1 MAFTDVL
8 SSLVSNFRRDS
19 LWLNTQTGLGG
30 NNDPHATTGVNV
42 STEILPPTTLF
53 QLYAN
58 NGVISRACNIRP
70 RLAVKNKW
78 RVDDS
83 SLDPDPMATE
93 NRRLNVYNRFLQ
105 AGIYS
110 QVFGGGYILIVTSE
124 DTDSD
129 GNIDLKKY
137 DPSEPL
143 TPENVGTITNL
154 IPMTTL
160 ECTPMEYESLATS
173 PNYGRPRF
181 WSCTP
186 FPFIENMTSIRVH
199 HTRVLYIPGVVVPN
213 RNRSNNRGADFS
225 IIQSA
230 YDNLKSLGAVDASVG
245 TYVQRLNR
253 DVIKYAGLNNVLSG
267 DLSSQFTDKMSLM
280 MRIRSTFGLMVLD
293 ASDEIH
299 NQSASIAGFADL
311 SDHAKDAICAAF
323 GLPRIVLF
331 GEAPGGLNS
340 DGDSGRGNMQAEVE
354 IFQTQSFEQ
363 PLHYFYRLVYAQ
375 KKGPFKGKIP
385 KNFTISFNP
394 IGTPTQLEVAEIQK
408 ITAETDAINIASGVY
423 TPEEVRRGRFGPY
436 GFTQKLPPLTTP
448 ESKTEQVEETIV
460 LSEKQINQ
468 ILALMERINT
478 GTLTSRQA
486 RTMLMLAAPSLPMTM
501 ITELLPDAETL
512 VAESKPKK
520 EPKNPVA
527 KAPKEPED
535 VDEVDEPEDAEE
547 PEEPDEPENV
557 NDSVLPIV
565 LEYQTGEIRSGI
577 SDDGTPW
584 SVEMPCGYGYIEG
597 VPGLD
602 GDDADVLVAGEDTGQ
617 IYVIEHRF
625 ADGDLDEYKAVIGVN
640 SVGEAINLYNEV
652 YASVANYGKVH
663 TVASKDIVTWLT
675 NAVENIAENEDST
688 HIHSDA
694 APSRYSHI
702 NFKPPA
708 GVAAE
713 AQRGLQ
719 WRAEH
724 GRGGTVVGVA
734 RARDLS
740 NRKEI
745 SPQTIRRM
753 VSYFARHYGDRR
765 GRGYTPGPGF
775 PSAGRIAWA
784 LWGGDAGKAWANKV
798 NAQMKAADK

>member
-1 MAFTDVL
+1 MSMITTL
-8 SSLVSNFRRDS
+8 MSRMDS

-42 STEILPPTTLF
+42 STEILAPTTLF

-93 NRRLNVYNRFLQ
+93 NRRLNIFNRFLT

-110 QVFGGGYILIVTSE
+110 QIFGGGYILIVTS
-124 DTDSD
+124 DDIDDD
-129 GNIDLKKY
+129 GNVDMTKY
-137 DPSEPL
+137 NPSEPL
-143 TPENVGTITNL
+143 TTDNVGTVVNL

-160 ECTPMEYESLATS
+160 ECTPMEYETLATN

-186 FPFIENMTSIRVH
+186 FPFTSDTTTFRVH
-199 HTRVLYIPGVVVPN
+199 HTRVLYIPGVNVPN

-225 IIQSA
+225 IIQAA

-253 DVIKYAGLNNVLSG
+253 DVIKYSGLNAVLSG
-267 DLSSQFTDKMSLM
+267 DQASQFPDKMSLM

-293 ASDEIH
+293 AQDEID
-299 NQSASIAGFADL
+299 NQPASIAGFADL

-354 IFQTQSFEQ
+354 VFQSQAFEQ
-363 PLHYFYRLVYAQ
+363 SLHFLYRLLYAQ

-385 KNFTISFNP
+385 KNFTIVFNP
-394 IGTPTQLEVAEIQK
+394 IGTPTPTEVAQIQK
-408 ITAETDAINIASGVY
+408 VTAETDAIYIQSGVY
-423 TPEEVRRGRFGPY
+423 TPEEVRRGRFGPS
-436 GFTQKLPPLTTP
+436 GWSHKLPPLTTP

-460 LSEKQINQ
+460 LSEHQINQ
-468 ILALMERINT
+468 IQTLMERVNEQK
-478 GTLTSRQA
+478 LLPQQA
-486 RTMLMLAAPSLPMTM
+486 RVMLMLIAPSLPINMV
-501 ITELLPDAETL
+501 TEILPNHIAAPAGTTEPKVIEAEEEEIDEDTDEVPL
-512 VAESKPKK
+512 APKGKQKQIEKK
-520 EPKNPVA
+520 EPKS
-527 KAPKEPED
+527 KK
-535 VDEVDEPEDAEE
+535 
-547 PEEPDEPENV
+547 
-557 NDSVLPIV
+557 DSVLPIV
-565 LEYQTGEIRSGI
+565 LEYEVGETRSGI

-584 SVEMPCGYGYIEG
+584 SVEMPCGYGYLEG

-602 GDDADVLVAGEDTGQ
+602 GDDADVLVVGEDNGT
-617 IYVIEHRF
+617 IFVVEHRF
-625 ADGDLDEYKAVIGVN
+625 SDGALDEYKAVIGVN
-640 SVGEAINLYNEV
+640 TVGEAINLYNEV
-652 YASVANYGKVH
+652 YGPVANYGKVH
-663 TVASKDIVTWLT
+663 PVPSADIVKWLT
-675 NAVENIAENEDST
+675 ESVEEIAENEDSNSRT
-688 HIHSDA
+688 DA
-694 APSRYSHI
+694 APAKYAHI
-702 NFKPPA
+702 NFKPPVS
-708 GVAAE
+708 VASE

-719 WRAEH
+719 WRAQH

-740 NRKEI
+740 NRKAI

-753 VSYFARHYGDRR
+753 VSYFARHHGDRR
-765 GRGYTPGPGF
+765 GRGYASGPGF

-784 LWGGDAGKAWANKV
+784 LWGGDAGRAWANKV
-798 NAQMKAADK
+798 SAQMKAADK